1 MGAQDV
7 QTRNAATLKSLSI
20 RMRSIKNMQKITKAM
35 KMVAAAKMKKDQKLM
50 DNGLPF
56 SAPIQDLFAR
66 LPREEKPGTL
76 TYFAVTSDKG
86 LCGGVNS
93 AVNKRVRLVATTRRR
108 KATPVRF
115 LLWDRKVSQG

>member
-1 MGAQDV
+1 MWSARSVAVRGMAPCALLRPELARVGSV
-7 QTRNAATLKSLSI
+7 QQQQSRNAATLKALSI

-50 DNGLPF
+50 DNGLLF
-56 SAPIQDLFAR
+56 SRPVQDLFER
-66 LPREEKPGTL
+66 LPREEKPGAV

-93 AVNKRVRLVATTRRR
+93 AVAK
-108 KATPVRF
+108 
-115 LLWDRKVSQG
+115 